1 VIGDNVDIMSTN
13 PDNIVNSIHANGY
26 SINQSGGVYRRGKSK
41 PFESIATTAS
51 KFFELQQQLQPG
63 EEVSLRALA
72 KAAQCSTKF
81 ARKVIDQI
89 EEGHLI
95 DPATQELTRARG
107 AGAMTL
113 TDDDGLYLLHLRMIN
128 NRFTL
133 RDYTHYLAEERGT
146 FVSCSTVCRW
156 FRTAH
161 LFKGGMRKLNKVP
174 IDKYTDNNTLRRM
187 EYLLRAFQVPTNRF
201 VFGDEKPVKG
211 GALFNKMGRVDPMS
225 GLVEDYVIDS
235 DWSNSFCITGL
246 CRNGRDR
253 GAFSYE
259 IHDGTNDSS
268 QFSDFIMKN
277 LASGFLQR
285 GDFLVLDNASI
296 HRYQESDGMEEYLW
310 NYHGIFLQFLP
321 TRSPEL
327 NPIELLW
334 NILAQRLKHLPI
346 GREGPCTNRVAHAA
360 VMLMNAFTHDDVDGC
375 FKKCG
380 YID

>member
-1 VIGDNVDIMSTN
+1 MSAN
-13 PDNIVNSIHANGY
+13 SNNIVNSIHANGY
-26 SINQSGGVYRRGKSK
+26 SINKNGGVYRRGKSK
-41 PFESIATTAS
+41 SFEGLAFTAS

-63 EEVSLRALA
+63 GKVSLRALA
-72 KAAQCSTKF
+72 AAAQCSTKI
-81 ARKVIDQI
+81 AKKVIDQI

-113 TDDDGLYLLHLRMIN
+113 SWDDGLYLLHLRMIN

-133 RDYTHYLAEERGT
+133 RDYVSYLAEERGT

-161 LFKGGMRKLNKVP
+161 HFKGGMRKLNKVP
-174 IDKYTDNNTLRRM
+174 IDKFTDNNTLRRM
-187 EYLLRAFQVPTNRF
+187 EYLLRVYQIPTNRF
-201 VFGDEKPVKG
+201 VFGDEKSLKG
-211 GALFNKMGRVDPMS
+211 DDMLNRMGRVDPLS
-225 GLVEDYVIDS
+225 GLVEDYVVDS
-235 DWSNSFCITGL
+235 DFRNSFCITGL

-253 GAFSYE
+253 GAFSYV

-268 QFSDFIMKN
+268 QFKDFILMN
-277 LASGFLQR
+277 LASGFLQQ

-296 HRYQESDGMEEYLW
+296 HHYQESDGMEEYLW

-334 NILAQRLKHLPI
+334 NTLAQRLKHLPTW
-346 GREGPCTNRVAHAA
+346 RELPCTNRVAFAA
-360 VMLMNAFTHDDVDGC
+360 VMLMNAFTHDDVDAAMR
-375 FKKCG
+375 KCG